1 MGATF
6 EGSMSCQFLSICRDG
21 EHVRQV
27 SPVVAVKIN
36 DRIMR
41 SGSGNIVEVTEPD
54 TGKKM
59 PPLVGGKFTDRPVR
73 IDGASD
79 QHEITVTG
87 YLHALAV
94 IASTRN
100 PPVKIIS

>member
-1 MGATF
+1 MGAF
-6 EGSMSCQFLSICRDG
+6 SEGSMICQFLSIAG
-21 EHVRQV
+21 TGNHVRQA
-27 SPVVAVKIN
+27 SPVVTVKIN
-36 DRIMR
+36 DRIRR

-54 TGKKM
+54 AGKKM
-59 PPLVGGKFTDRPVR
+59 PPLVGGKFTDLPIWVNA
-73 IDGASD
+73 ASD
-79 QHEITVTG
+79 QYKITVPG